1 MTLGLVLAG
10 GESRRMGRDKA
21 EALLGGR
28 PLALHALA
36 RLRPQV
42 SWLALNSRSA
52 PQDMAADVT
61 LVPDSDAVRLG
72 PLAGVLAGLRHA
84 QAIGQDFVATV
95 PVDAPFFPQ
104 RLVTRLREAIS
115 DAHPIAV
122 AGSGETLHPVFAL
135 WPARLADDLETFL
148 RTDPKRRV
156 RSFQERHRTAT
167 VIFPASDPSP
177 FLNLNTPEDLAGAER
192 LLAMRRDDE

>member
-104 RLVTRLREAIS
+104 MLVTRLREAIS
-115 DAHPIAV
+115 DAHSIAV
-122 AGSGETLHPVFAL
+122 AATSETLHPVFAL

-156 RSFQERHRTAT
+156 RSFQERHRAAT

-177 FLNLNTPEDLAGAER
+177 FLNLNTPEDLAEAER